1 MNFYSIRTLAI
12 RLGLVALMVL
22 AYRWYDWPGVLGA
35 LGGVVMWILVEFTRM
50 VRVLQRAAAR
60 PVGYVDSAVMFN
72 AGLRLGMPLTLVLS
86 KSRALGQT
94 VSEAGEQPEIFVW
107 TDSGQVQVR
116 CVFQDGKL
124 TTWALERPPEDGQAD
139 AP

>member
-1 MNFYSIRTLAI
+1 MNYFSVQTIAI
-12 RLGLVALMVL
+12 RVGLVALLVL
-22 AYRWYDWPGVLGA
+22 AFRWYGWLGVLGA
-35 LGGVVMWILVEFTRM
+35 LGVVVMWMLVEFSRK

-72 AGLRLGMPLTLVLS
+72 VGLRLGMPLTRVLTLT
-86 KSRALGQT
+86 RALGQA
-94 VSEAGEQPEIFVW
+94 VSEAGQQPEIFVW
-107 TDSGQVQVR
+107 TDPGQVKVR

-124 TTWALERPPEDGQAD
+124 ASWSLERLSEDPQAA

>member
-1 MNFYSIRTLAI
+1 MNFYSVRILAF

-94 VSEAGEQPEIFVW
+94 ASEAGQQPEIFVW
-107 TDSGQVQVR
+107 TDSGQVQV
-116 CVFQDGKL
+116 L
-124 TTWALERPPEDGQAD
+124 D
-139 AP
+139 A